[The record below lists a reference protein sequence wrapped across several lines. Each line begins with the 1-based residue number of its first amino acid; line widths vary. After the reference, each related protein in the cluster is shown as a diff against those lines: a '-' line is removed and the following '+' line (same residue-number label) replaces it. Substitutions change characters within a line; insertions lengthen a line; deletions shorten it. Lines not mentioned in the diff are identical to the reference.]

1 MFLFGKK
8 KKEEELKTRALS
20 GDAEAQYDY
29 AQSLIAGKGGN
40 LEEALRFFG
49 MAAKQ
54 GHAGAADY
62 LRSWYLSDVLNELT
76 MGELETMEP
85 EAHIAELIEYCEQV
99 NAADPSEENESLLAF
114 CVRLRG
120 VLAGNLAK
128 AQAGDGE
135 ALYAIAA
142 ILAEDGAE
150 EVCSLAGLDGAEDA
164 AREFAEKAQDAGY
177 APATALLQKL
187 G

>member
-85 EAHIAELIEYCEQV
+85 EAHIAELI
-99 NAADPSEENESLLAF
+99 
-114 CVRLRG
+114 
-120 VLAGNLAK
+120 
-128 AQAGDGE
+128 
-135 ALYAIAA
+135 
-142 ILAEDGAE
+142 
-150 EVCSLAGLDGAEDA
+150 
-164 AREFAEKAQDAGY
+164 
-177 APATALLQKL
+177 
-187 G
+187 